1 MSSKF
6 TLLELFPFIEKASSH
21 DIKIFQEE
29 KLQELLV
36 YLEVNSPFYQ
46 RLFKENNIQISE
58 IQTLEDL
65 QKIPTTSKNDIQQNN
80 DDFFCIPQ
88 NQIVDYSTT
97 SGTLGDPVT
106 FGLSDADLERLAYN
120 EAISFACAGIQKG
133 DVVQMITTIDK
144 RFMAGLAYFLGLRKM
159 GASVVRMGP
168 GIPELQWDSI
178 FRYQPKYLI
187 TVPSFLLKMIDYA
200 EKHGIDYKNSSVFG
214 AVCIG
219 ESIKNQDFTDNILSQ
234 KIKEKWNI
242 QLYSTYAST
251 EMSTAFTECEH
262 QVGGHQHPELIITE
276 ILDDEGNPV
285 KDGESGEFTITTLGV
300 EALPLLRFKTGDL
313 VKAHYEP
320 CQCGRNTMRLGP
332 VVGRKQQMIKYKGT
346 TLYPPAMN
354 DILNDFEGILC
365 YQIVIQ
371 SNEIGLDEIIIKLSA
386 EREDESFEAEVRD
399 HFRAKLRVS
408 PKIEIV
414 DFDVLSKTVFNPI
427 SRKPITFI
435 DLR

>member
-1 MSSKF
+1 M
-6 TLLELFPFIEKASSH
+6 ELFPSIEKADIQ
-21 DIKIFQEE
+21 DIKIFQEG
-29 KLQELLV
+29 KLQELLA
-36 YLEVNSPFYQ
+36 YLEANSPFYQ

-58 IQTLEDL
+58 IKTLEDL

-80 DDFFCIPQ
+80 NDFFCIPQ

-106 FGLSDADLERLAYN
+106 FGLSDNDLERLAYN

-178 FRYQPKYLI
+178 FRYKPKYLI

-262 QVGGHQHPELIITE
+262 QIGGHQHPELIITE

-285 KDGESGEFTITTLGV
+285 KDGESGELTITTLGV

-320 CQCGRNTMRLGP
+320 CKCGRNTMRLGP

-371 SNEIGLDEIIIKLSA
+371 SNEIGLDEIIIKLST
-386 EREDESFEAEVRD
+386 EREEESFEGEVRD

-408 PKIEIV
+408 PKIEMI
-414 DFDVLSKTVFNPI
+414 DFDVLSKTVFNPN

>member
-1 MSSKF
+1 MEFYPS
-6 TLLELFPFIEKASSH
+6 IEKS
-21 DIKIFQEE
+21 DIQQIKKFQEQ

-36 YLEVNSPFYQ
+36 YLETHSPFYQ
-46 RLFKENNIQISE
+46 KLFKENNINIAD
-58 IQTLEDL
+58 INTLEDL
-65 QKIPTTSKNDIQQNN
+65 QKIPTTTKNDIQQNN
-80 DDFFCIPQ
+80 DDFFCIS
-88 NQIVDYSTT
+88 NDKIVDYSTT

-106 FGLSDADLERLAYN
+106 FGLSNNDLERLAYN

-159 GASVVRMGP
+159 GASAVRMGP

-178 FRYQPKYLI
+178 FRYKPKYLI

-200 EKHGIDYKNSSVFG
+200 EKHEVDYKNSSVYG

-242 QLYSTYAST
+242 KLFSTYAST

-262 QVGGHQHPELIITE
+262 QIGGHQHPELIITE
-276 ILDDEGNPV
+276 ILDDAENV
-285 KDGESGEFTITTLGV
+285 VEEGESGELTITTLGV
-300 EALPLLRFKTGDL
+300 EALPLLRFKTGDI

-354 DILNDFEGILC
+354 DILNDFNTILC
-365 YQIVIQ
+365 YQIVIL
-371 SNEIGLDEIIIKLSA
+371 SNEIGLDEIIIKISTNS
-386 EREDESFEAEVRD
+386 ESENFVNEVRD

-408 PKIEIV
+408 PKIEII
-414 DFDVLSKTVFNPI
+414 DFDILSKTVFNPN

>member
-1 MSSKF
+1 
-6 TLLELFPFIEKASSH
+6 LEFYPSIEKS
-21 DIKIFQEE
+21 DIQEIKKFQEQ
-29 KLQELLV
+29 KLQELLI
-36 YLEVNSPFYQ
+36 YLENNSPFYQ
-46 RLFKENNIQISE
+46 KLFKENNINISD

-65 QKIPTTSKNDIQQNN
+65 QKIPTTTKNDIQENN
-80 DDFFCIPQ
+80 DDFFCITPDK
-88 NQIVDYSTT
+88 IVDYSTT

-106 FGLSDADLERLAYN
+106 FGLSDNDLDRLAYN
-120 EAISFACAGIQKG
+120 EAISFACAGVQKG

-178 FRYQPKYLI
+178 FRYKPKYLI

-200 EKHGIDYKNSSVFG
+200 EKHGVDYKNSSVYG

-234 KIKEKWNI
+234 KIKEKWDI
-242 QLYSTYAST
+242 KLFSTYAST
-251 EMSTAFTECEH
+251 EMSTAFTECEF

-276 ILDDEGNPV
+276 ILDDDGNV
-285 KDGESGEFTITTLGV
+285 VQEGESGELTITTLGV
-300 EALPLLRFKTGDL
+300 EALPLLRFKTGDI

-320 CQCGRNTMRLGP
+320 CKCGRNTMRLGP

-354 DILNDFEGILC
+354 DILNDFNNILC

-371 SNEIGLDEIIIKLSA
+371 SNEIGLDEIIIKIST
-386 EREDESFEAEVRD
+386 DSESENFVNEVRD

-408 PKIEIV
+408 PKIEII
-414 DFDVLSKTVFNPI
+414 DFDILSKTVFNPN

>member
-1 MSSKF
+1 
-6 TLLELFPFIEKASSH
+6 LEFYPSIEKS
-21 DIKIFQEE
+21 DVQEIKVFQEG
-29 KLQELLV
+29 KLQELLK
-36 YLEVNSPFYQ
+36 YLESKSPFYQ
-46 RLFKENNIQISE
+46 KLFKENNININDIRS
-58 IQTLEDL
+58 LDDL
-65 QKIPTTSKNDIQQNN
+65 RKIPTTSKNDLQQFNQ
-80 DDFFCIPQ
+80 DFFCIPPTE
-88 NQIVDYSTT
+88 IVDYSTT

-106 FGLSDADLERLAYN
+106 FGLSDRDLERLAYN

-200 EKHGIDYKNSSVFG
+200 EKHGIDYKNSSVYG

-234 KIKEKWNI
+234 KIKEKWDI
-242 QLYSTYAST
+242 KLFSTYAST
-251 EMSTAFTECEH
+251 EMSTAFTECEF
-262 QVGGHQHPELIITE
+262 QIGGHHHPELIITE
-276 ILDDEGNPV
+276 ILDDEENPV
-285 KDGESGEFTITTLGV
+285 KKGESGELTITTLGV
-300 EALPLLRFKTGDL
+300 EAIPLLRFKTGDL
-313 VKAHYEP
+313 VKAHDEP

-354 DILNDFEGILC
+354 DILNDFNNLLC

-371 SNEIGLDEIIIKLSA
+371 SNEIGLDEIIIKISTDS
-386 EREDESFEAEVRD
+386 EPENFVNEVRD

-414 DFDVLSKTVFNPI
+414 EFDILSKIVHNPN